1 MNGILKFVGVG
12 VQVYIWHRG
21 NGELLEVL
29 PGHSGTVNSVSWNPA
44 NPHMFASAS
53 DDHTIR
59 IWGLRNRPEPK
70 KSHEKTAGSSNGFD
84 HLINGGTRE
93 LLESLRPFHPDTD

>member
-1 MNGILKFVGVG
+1 MTKFLVVG
-12 VQVYIWHRG
+12 VQAHICHRG
-21 NGELLEVL
+21 NGELHEVL
-29 PGHSGTVNSVSWNPA
+29 LDHVGVVNGVNWNPV

-70 KSHEKTAGSSNGFD
+70 KSQEKAAGSSNGFD
-84 HLINGGTRE
+84 HSINGGTRE